1 MNEETKKLT
10 IPEGYEFDKVENGEV
25 ILKKKEIAMPKTWEE
40 CMDVLGSVSLFGLR
54 KPYLRQLP
62 PDMEAPMTAL
72 CELLLRR
79 NAWWKQLGWKPDW
92 KDKCD
97 KFCITTGEGR
107 VKATVY
113 CASNAILAFPTA
125 EVRDQFYEAFRD
137 LIEEA
142 KELL

>member
-1 MNEETKKLT
+1 MNEETKKLP
-10 IPEGYEFDKVENGEV
+10 IPDGYEFDKVENGEV
-25 ILKKKEIAMPKTWEE
+25 ILKKKEVVLPKRYDE
-40 CMDVLGSVSLFGLR
+40 CLSFCDWDSFAKWYMNVPTP
-54 KPYLRQLP
+54 KEMINPIY
-62 PDMEAPMTAL
+62 AL
-72 CELLLRR
+72 CQLLICR
-79 NAWWKQLGWKPDW
+79 NAWWKQLDWKPDW

-113 CASNAILAFPTA
+113 CASNTILAFPTA
-125 EVRDQFYEAFRD
+125 EVRDQFYEVFRD

>member
-1 MNEETKKLT
+1 MNEETMKLT

-25 ILKKKEIAMPKTWEE
+25 ILKKEVYLPREWEE
-40 CMDVLGSVSLFGLR
+40 CLCNGYFHREHLDTQDDSNAVPAELV
-54 KPYLRQLP
+54 KPML
-62 PDMEAPMTAL
+62 AL
-72 CELLLRR
+72 CQLLICR
-79 NAWWKQLGWKPDW
+79 NAWWKLLGWKPDW

-113 CASNAILAFPTA
+113 CVSNAILAFPTA

>member
-1 MNEETKKLT
+1 MNEETKKLP
-10 IPEGYEFDKVENGEV
+10 IPDGYEFDKVENGEV
-25 ILKKKEIAMPKTWEE
+25 ILKKKEVTLPRTLGE
-40 CMDVLGSVSLFGLR
+40 CTKGIHLTYFPARDWWQVPGGNESSIR
-54 KPYLRQLP
+54 
-62 PDMEAPMTAL
+62 AL
-72 CELLLRR
+72 CKLLICR
-79 NAWWKQLGWKPDW
+79 NAWWYLLGWKPDW
-92 KDKCD
+92 KDMCD